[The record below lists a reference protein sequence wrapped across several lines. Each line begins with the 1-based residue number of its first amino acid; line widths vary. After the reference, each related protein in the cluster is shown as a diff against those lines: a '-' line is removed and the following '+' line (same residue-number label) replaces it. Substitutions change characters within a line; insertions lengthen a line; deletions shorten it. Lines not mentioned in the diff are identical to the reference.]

1 MNPEKIIASV
11 GVRRATLALALL
23 CVVVITSQQSD
34 FFSGARGGLQIL
46 AISSG
51 VLALIGAIY
60 SFRVTYDAWMRSAK
74 ILNTVVITLLFGM
87 TYIVV
92 VPLFAAVLLVM
103 DPLRL
108 RRRSKDETF
117 WVPRRSGELDLT
129 SLQRLG

>member
-1 MNPEKIIASV
+1 MNPEKFIASI

-34 FFSGARGGLQIL
+34 FFSETREGLQIL

-60 SFRVTYDAWMRSAK
+60 SFRVTYDVWMRSAK

-87 TYIVV
+87 TYIAV

-108 RRRSKDETF
+108 RRRSKNETF
-117 WVPRRSGELDLT
+117 WVPRLSGELDLT